1 MASIP
6 KLVGGIDHLS
16 GTQLTSLA
24 STPVQ
29 ILTLRPSITKL
40 VGGIDSLSAAQFTCF
55 TSTKVQMLTPEELP
69 CQPQQPPPYTATSQ
83 LLSLLA
89 LLVQKYEY

>member
-6 KLVGGIDHLS
+6 KLVGGIDNLS
-16 GTQLTSLA
+16 GTQFTSFT

-29 ILTLRPSITKL
+29 ILTLRPSIPKL
-40 VGGIDSLSAAQFTCF
+40 VGGIDSHSAAQFPCF
-55 TSTKVQMLTPEELP
+55 TGTKVQILTPEELP
-69 CQPQQPPPYTATSQ
+69 FHPQQPPPYTATSQ

-89 LLVQKYEY
+89 VLVQKYKY